1 MAAFLFLWALHG
13 CRFGAHGSHAPT
25 GYQRCKF
32 DPESR
37 QPVQYVLT
45 ILPPGHGA
53 WGLSGLAPKLHSHGV
68 SRVAT

>member
-13 CRFGAHGSHAPT
+13 SQFGARGSHAPT
-25 GYQRCKF
+25 GCQRCKF
-32 DPESR
+32 DPDSR

-45 ILPPGHGA
+45 NPRPNHDG
-53 WGLSGLAPKLHSHGV
+53 WGLSGLASKLRSHGV